1 MRYHVREATTDD
13 GERMLKLLPRLAS
26 FDVPERRTVREV
38 WSRDQRQLQAWLAGE
53 KPDTL
58 VHVAV
63 DPDDRILA
71 VAMTTIGEE
80 FLSGKPSAHLEV
92 LAVAAEA
99 EGKGIGGAL
108 IARAEQAAMNR
119 GASSITLNVFR
130 NNARA
135 RRLYEKLGYDGEIIR
150 YIKDLS

>member
-63 DPDDRILA
+63 DPDDRILG

-108 IARAEQAAMNR
+108 IARAEQAAVNR
-119 GASSITLNVFR
+119 GASSITLSVFR